1 MTRAALRRLRAPFPY
16 FGSKYD
22 IAEVVW
28 QALGDP
34 ANYIEA
40 FAGSLAALLSRPSPG
55 KVETVNDSSGL
66 VTNFWRAC
74 RASPVDVARHADE
87 PVHELDLHAWHR
99 RLVETAPDLTAR
111 LMADPEYSDAKLA
124 GRWAWGASAW
134 LGSGWCDGTTPQRK
148 PEMSG
153 GSGRARNGHGVHR
166 TELSTVHQK
175 RPALIGQGDGPRVGH
190 GVHKDLHQTRPH
202 LSNAGA
208 GVNRPLGALP
218 SIGGCDGTGVGYG
231 RGVHSRAG
239 RQFDGLVAWMEA
251 LADRL
256 RFVRVICG
264 DFARVLSPAVTTSH
278 GLTGVFL
285 DPPYARDMRAARI
298 YESEESKNTPHAETV
313 AQRAAAWARANGDDP
328 LLRIALA
335 GLEGEHDMPGW
346 TCFAWKS
353 SGGYGNQTAAG
364 RGKENAARERIWF
377 SPHCLSLDSGQMPL
391 FGA

>member
-1 MTRAALRRLRAPFPY
+1 MSRAALRRLRAPFPY

-134 LGSGWCDGTTPQRK
+134 LGSGWCDGTMRMSK
-148 PEMSG
+148 PMLVGRDGTTQG
-153 GSGRARNGHGVHR
+153 GRGVHADG
-166 TELSTVHQK
+166 LSTHRK
-175 RPALIGQGDGPRVGH
+175 RPAIGGQGSEGRTHKGVG
-190 GVHKDLHQTRPH
+190 VIAARQQI
-202 LSNAGA
+202 
-208 GVNRPLGALP
+208 P

-264 DFARVLSPAVTTSH
+264 DFARVLTPAVTTSH

-377 SPHCLSLDSGQMPL
+377 SPQCLSLDSGQMPL
-391 FGA
+391 F